1 MNKSPFI
8 VLILSVFLFSCS
20 DSGEVGNW
28 DDNIKLSQK
37 EVQFTSAENSVV
49 ITTGQDGWWLLD
61 VSLDGNT
68 DFEVTENPDGLF
80 LLEENEFIVERRSPK
95 EIYIEMSANTT
106 STERILQIGLQN
118 GNYFDGIRITQAA
131 K

>member
-1 MNKSPFI
+1 MNKPHFI

-20 DSGEVGNW
+20 DSGEIGKW

-68 DFEVTENPDGLF
+68 DFEPSENSEGLF

-95 EIYIEMSANTT
+95 EIYIEMSAN
-106 STERILQIGLQN
+106 STGSERILQIGLQN
-118 GNYFDGIRITQAA
+118 GNYFDGIKITQAA